1 MRQAG
6 LALWQNVLKDPLSS
20 ALMIGWRQEAEG
32 FRASR
37 FPLGGSP
44 LVAATSQ
51 SLALG
56 TPGPSLAT

>member
-6 LALWQNVLKDPLSS
+6 LALWQNVLKDPLVQS
-20 ALMIGWRQEAEG
+20 LPIGWRQGAKG
-32 FRASR
+32 FRASQ
-37 FPLGGSP
+37 FPLGANV
-44 LVAATSQ
+44 LVAATDQ